1 MHRKVVCSTVRRRC
15 MRVARPMELA
25 EYLLCNQ
32 SSWSRDAIVRSVGRT
47 KEQSVTLHER
57 VRVPVHLLY

>member
-1 MHRKVVCSTVRRRC
+1 
-15 MRVARPMELA
+15 MELT

-32 SSWSRDAIVRSVGRT
+32 SSWSHDAIVRSVGRT

-57 VRVPVHLLY
+57 VPVHLLY